1 MCVCVCVVR
10 VRVRTC
16 ALLWPRLWQGH
27 PRVPGRGGASPRCPG
42 QARFSQQVRRV
53 CVCVCVVLG
62 VSVPEAAP
70 CFSWSSS
77 SPFASTPRHAWVSPH
92 VSPLGIDVRVGLC
105 VRPLAALVDLPRAIL
120 SPFPW
125 VSVGLV
131 RACVCVRM
139 CVCVHARVHAYT
151 LLLGPGVSPPGPGT
165 FCACL
170 SVSVMANRVL
180 VAGPYPGP
188 WLVSSLCGLQVWLW
202 SSQSCS
208 VVACPEPHAASL
220 PISSSLPAPTSPAH
234 GDVPAWSLGRL
245 LNAPFLSPSWTEPGL
260 TAQPPSQKV
269 WLPGNSME
277 SNIQTGPLR
286 KSSDLG
292 LLRGAPSFSEPG
304 REPPQMCSP
313 QGARRV
319 GTGEQGGN
327 DLPYPI
333 GGY

>member
-1 MCVCVCVVR
+1 
-10 VRVRTC
+10 
-16 ALLWPRLWQGH
+16 
-27 PRVPGRGGASPRCPG
+27 
-42 QARFSQQVRRV
+42 
-53 CVCVCVVLG
+53 
-62 VSVPEAAP
+62 
-70 CFSWSSS
+70 
-77 SPFASTPRHAWVSPH
+77 
-92 VSPLGIDVRVGLC
+92 
-105 VRPLAALVDLPRAIL
+105 
-120 SPFPW
+120 
-125 VSVGLV
+125 
-131 RACVCVRM
+131 
-139 CVCVHARVHAYT
+139 
-151 LLLGPGVSPPGPGT
+151 
-165 FCACL
+165 
-170 SVSVMANRVL
+170 MANRVL

-260 TAQPPSQKV
+260 TAQPLSQRV

-333 GGY
+333 GGYRNEFKSNKIKNSAASHTGHVSNAQSPHMGSAGVEHFRHHRQFCWTELCGQWS